1 MNDLSPLQF
10 APVRTHRSAHDLIAV
25 ARTRITRQAQY
36 AALIAK
42 GGRKAAAACDWLDR
56 AAACVAALARPQA
69 VRIPL
74 AARVS
79 DEGVLIAGRV
89 FIGDRALAAGIAAG
103 GRLTACLST
112 LVYGQAEA
120 FEWLGRD
127 YALLHVQT
135 DLARETL
142 FALARAADRQERE
155 GMPKWRMRRIPVRA
169 HELCGQRHVWDAAR
183 VQSLLAAF
191 EGVNPGV
198 TLTDTG
204 FFQPLHSLLSIMLM
218 RAPG

>member
-1 MNDLSPLQF
+1 MDVSPPSRVASASTRHSARDL
-10 APVRTHRSAHDLIAV
+10 VAV
-25 ARTRITRQAQY
+25 ARARVGRQAQY

-42 GGRKAAAACDWLDR
+42 GGPKAAAVRDWLDR

-74 AARVS
+74 AASVG
-79 DEGVLIAGRV
+79 DEGILIADKV
-89 FIGDRALAAGIAAG
+89 FVADRALAARLAAG

-112 LVYGQAEA
+112 LAYGQAEA

-142 FALARAADRQERE
+142 FALARAADREERE
-155 GMPKWRMRRIPVRA
+155 RMPGWHMQRIPVQA
-169 HELCGQRHVWDAAR
+169 HDLCGQRHVWDAVR

-191 EGVNPGV
+191 ERVNPGV
-198 TLTDTG
+198 CLTDTG
-204 FFQPLHSLLSIMLM
+204 FFQPLHSLLGMMLM